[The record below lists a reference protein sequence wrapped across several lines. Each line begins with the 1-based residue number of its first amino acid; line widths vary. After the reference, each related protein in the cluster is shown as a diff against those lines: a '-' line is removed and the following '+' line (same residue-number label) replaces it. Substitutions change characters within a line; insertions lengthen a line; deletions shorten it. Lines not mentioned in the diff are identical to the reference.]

1 MLTCM
6 PASSA
11 ELVMGLAELWL
22 CCAQVLEEVAEWVK
36 VFDEVNVATALH
48 RLAKLQ
54 PPGTAGPQSPVL
66 RSAAFQ
72 LLVEACQR
80 LVPRFEAQ
88 AVSNTMWGERFLGSM
103 LLSSAVAR
111 CLLAALNARY
121 LSFARCGRRLC
132 TKLWQLWR

>member
-36 VFDEVNVATALH
+36 
-48 RLAKLQ
+48 
-54 PPGTAGPQSPVL
+54 
-66 RSAAFQ
+66 
-72 LLVEACQR
+72 
-80 LVPRFEAQ
+80 
-88 AVSNTMWGERFLGSM
+88 
-103 LLSSAVAR
+103 
-111 CLLAALNARY
+111 ARY